1 MSCHMSNT
9 SDVQEFHGH
18 QHHHHEEDKL
28 ASGSK
33 LPEELAEEQGMKLYG
48 FGLYHDP
55 DHDYHHG
62 HAHFGASELSGLA
75 LWLNALGCSLLFKA
89 GAMLGDAYLHQLPHA
104 FWG

>member
-1 MSCHMSNT
+1 
-9 SDVQEFHGH
+9 
-18 QHHHHEEDKL
+18 
-28 ASGSK
+28 
-33 LPEELAEEQGMKLYG
+33 MKLYG

-75 LWLNALGCSLLFKA
+75 LWLNALGCSLLVSIASLICLITLPIIFVQGKPSKAVVDSLALFGA

>member
-1 MSCHMSNT
+1 
-9 SDVQEFHGH
+9 
-18 QHHHHEEDKL
+18 
-28 ASGSK
+28 
-33 LPEELAEEQGMKLYG
+33 MKLYG

-62 HAHFGASELSGLA
+62 HAHFGASELSGLV
-75 LWLNALGCSLLFKA
+75 WLPPTPLTFTYIHSILAAQSSSLVECTGLFIAVHLKCPPTPCKTEYSELLQFKA